1 MRYKTLITQKLQQ
14 VENGIKQLRYH
25 AERGEMSD
33 FRKKQEQLSEKLEE
47 IHSLINTQD
56 EQFN

>member
-25 AERGEMSD
+25 AERDEMSE
-33 FRKKQEQLSEKLEE
+33 FRSKQEPSRRIGRTDAQHQSYLVK
-47 IHSLINTQD
+47 TK
-56 EQFN
+56 

>member
-25 AERGEMSD
+25 AERDEMSE
-33 FRKKQEQLSEKLEE
+33 FRSKQELLSDKMEE
-47 IHSLINTQD
+47 IHTLINTQD
-56 EQFN
+56 EQF